1 MIIEWCRFDNKI
13 LVLIRLNYYG
23 YCCGE
28 GGGSLKSVVVL
39 IPVVKIVVCK
49 YLYAQLLQALV
60 FVWLFYI

>member
-28 GGGSLKSVVVL
+28 GGGGL